1 MAEGFYFQTLQEDSA
16 HEGLAEGLKD
26 FYEDKTRSLVQRM
39 MTVLERLKT
48 TGQDGLLTR
57 MYPDKN
63 SVKTEAGLS
72 VTTRRVVTPKPGLVG
87 HEPGGFEESV
97 TAEGCLHG

>member
-39 MTVLERLKT
+39 MTVLERLKA
-48 TGQDGLLTR
+48 TGQNCWPR
-57 MYPDKN
+57 QRQWQN
-63 SVKTEAGLS
+63 
-72 VTTRRVVTPKPGLVG
+72 
-87 HEPGGFEESV
+87 GGQAKRDNPTSCCIGAW
-97 TAEGCLHG
+97 TCRS